1 LNIVYVCSQ
10 QQQQMTSR
18 TTGAVQDTLNAL
30 GRVEEEEM
38 ARLVQEVSVI
48 TLIQPVR
55 TFVLYRFP
63 ICTLSHDNL
72 YSL

>member
-1 LNIVYVCSQ
+1 
-10 QQQQMTSR
+10 MTCR

-38 ARLVQEVSVI
+38 TRLVQEVSVI
-48 TLIQPVR
+48 TLVQPAR
-55 TFVLYRFP
+55 IFMLYRFP
-63 ICTLSHDNL
+63 TCTLSHDNL